1 MACMTMDFDMDFSN
15 EIQKVIRYFEDEMSQ
30 IEARDIFAAVYSK
43 NPPTA
48 TENYIRQRQ
57 NYNMERQNA
66 LRRALYRVL
75 GTEEQKE
82 KMFMSPAQQAAQ
94 RAYEEMED
102 RINRNLRINIDLEF

>member
-48 TENYIRQRQ
+48 TENYI
-57 NYNMERQNA
+57 
-66 LRRALYRVL
+66 
-75 GTEEQKE
+75 
-82 KMFMSPAQQAAQ
+82 
-94 RAYEEMED
+94 
-102 RINRNLRINIDLEF
+102 